1 MDLSALPAT
10 AGVLAGK
17 TLLFATPWTSLTIFS
32 RMNGRGILPL
42 TLPPLGSVG
51 LTAVKL
57 ALTIGSGPVVSG
69 GLDFSFTLDLYHARA
84 ACDHG
89 EKLRCKTRLNS
100 LFCPEAAFR
109 KGVVNAAAKNG
120 NSVKSDVSLK
130 HYRDLF
136 EREFALDAAAGR
148 FFDIEGSGLPLGV
161 PVLGME
167 AAFALLAGNGN
178 TAFPLPVD
186 DSGNGGKTVDT
197 KEVRAFVGE
206 EAAYLTSL
214 RDMLTGTVPVNTAE
228 IDGLLGLCDYLWA
241 HFPDCAARESER
253 PPASDIAFLKR
264 VRVEIDL
271 FLKLF
276 SLAKR
281 ELADGKG
288 NLMYQYS

>member
-32 RMNGRGILPL
+32 RMSRRGILPL

-57 ALTIGSGPVVSG
+57 ALTLGTGPVVSG

-89 EKLRCKTRLNS
+89 EKLRRKTRLNS

-109 KGVVNAAAKNG
+109 KGAVNAAAKNG
-120 NSVKSDVSLK
+120 DSVKSDVSLK
-130 HYRDLF
+130 RYCGLF
-136 EREFALDAAAGR
+136 EREFAPDAAAGR
-148 FFDIEGSGLPLGV
+148 LFDIEGSGLPLGV

-167 AAFALLAGNGN
+167 AAFALLAGSGN
-178 TAFPLPVD
+178 TASPLQVD
-186 DSGNGGKTVDT
+186 ASGNGGKTVDA
-197 KEVRAFVGE
+197 KEVKDFIGE
-206 EAAYLTSL
+206 EAAHLTSL
-214 RDMLTGTVPVNTAE
+214 RNILTGNVPANTAE
-228 IDGLLGLCDYLWA
+228 IDRLLGLCDYLWA
-241 HFPDCAARESER
+241 HFPDCAAREGER

-276 SLAKR
+276 SLAER
-281 ELADGKG
+281 ELADGVE
-288 NLMYQYS
+288 